1 MVEVAP
7 NPLRALASRTR
18 TARLRLAQ
26 RAVVLIAS
34 IFFLLTAFRAGWI
47 HFETDFGNYYTA
59 AVLVRTRQPL
69 RNYYDWTWFARQM
82 NFAGIE
88 GRIGAYAS
96 QTPLTMLPLV
106 PISGLPPQIAKRVWL
121 TANLLLLLLT
131 VYLLVRVT
139 SVSVEVV
146 SLLVFCG
153 FYSLRTNFLY
163 GQYYVFLLFLLTLTY
178 FCLVRGGSVAS
189 GCVAGIAFA
198 LKLYAGPLLLY
209 FAAMRNRKATAAML
223 ATILCSCVV
232 AISLFG
238 WRDVEFYGTHVLTR
252 SLEGGSI
259 DPYDAGNPTIST
271 LLHRL
276 LREDPELNPHPV
288 ADNPELFFFLRT
300 FVNLGI
306 LIVITAVAG
315 NPQIIKSH
323 RGFACFVVATL
334 LLSTNVGSY
343 TYIILLL
350 PVALLWQESTSAE
363 RLGLIAL
370 LFLLTAP
377 VPLGWL
383 FPKLWLVV
391 LLMWYAG
398 RPYWKLLPLRPI
410 AALLIIAAGFA
421 WLDARSRL
429 RAYSQ
434 EPGRRFK
441 NAVAQNGS
449 GFSSFP
455 VPLHSGLFFQSI
467 ARGRYVL
474 AWFHDDHTENLFFD
488 GQALHPRASTSDGPI
503 IFDLVAHRTST
514 PVEFDPVHRM
524 ITRPVAT
531 EALESSEATIS
542 PDGKWVAY
550 TADSQGWEQVWIRP
564 SAGGSGTRLT
574 GGNCSSG
581 SPAWEPDS
589 KAIIF
594 ASDCDRGLGLPTL
607 YRAPV
612 QVASSR

>member
-1 MVEVAP
+1 MVEVAI
-7 NPLRALASRTR
+7 NPRRTLISGTR
-18 TARLRLAQ
+18 LARLRLAQ
-26 RAVVLIAS
+26 RALIFVAS
-34 IFFLLTAFRAGWI
+34 LFFLLTAFRAGWI

-59 AVLVRTRQPL
+59 AVLVRTKQPL

-96 QTPLTMLPLV
+96 QTPLTMMPLV
-106 PISGLPPQIAKRVWL
+106 PISSLPPQIAKRVWL
-121 TANLLLLLLT
+121 TVNLLLLLLT

-139 SVSVEVV
+139 FMSVEMV

-163 GQYYVFLLFLLTLTY
+163 GQYYVFLLFLLTLAY

-189 GCVAGIAFA
+189 GCVAGVAFA

-209 FAAMRNRKATAAML
+209 FAAIRNRKATAAML
-223 ATILCSCVV
+223 ATILCSCVL

-288 ADNPELFFFLRT
+288 ANNPELFFFLRT
-300 FVNLGI
+300 FANLAI
-306 LIVITAVAG
+306 LIVITAAAG
-315 NPQIIKSH
+315 IRQTIKSD
-323 RGFACFVVATL
+323 RGFACFIVATL
-334 LLSTNVGSY
+334 LLSTNVASY
-343 TYIILLL
+343 TYVLLLL
-350 PVALLWQESTSAE
+350 PVALLWRESTSSE
-363 RLGLIAL
+363 RLGLVVL
-370 LFLLTAP
+370 YFLLAAP
-377 VPLGWL
+377 LPLGWL
-383 FPKLWLVV
+383 FPKLWLLV
-391 LLMWYAG
+391 LLLWYAG
-398 RPYWKLLPLRPI
+398 RPYWRLLPIRPI
-410 AALLIIAAGFA
+410 AALLIVAACFA

-429 RAYSQ
+429 RSYAQ
-434 EPGRRFK
+434 EPGRRFA
-441 NAVAQNGS
+441 NAAGQNGV

-488 GQALHPRASTSDGPI
+488 GQALHPRASTSDGSI
-503 IFDLVAHRTST
+503 VFDLVAHRAST
-514 PVEFDPVHRM
+514 LMEFDPSRRIVR
-524 ITRPVAT
+524 RASVA
-531 EALESSEATIS
+531 EVQVSSGAVTS

-564 SAGGSGTRLT
+564 CAGGSATRLT
-574 GGNCSSG
+574 GGKCSSA

-594 ASDCDRGLGLPTL
+594 ASDCDRGQGLPAL
-607 YRAPV
+607 YRAAV
-612 QVASSR
+612 DVASNP